1 MAHDF
6 SGDKT
11 DDLLYTFTKRQADLF
26 IRGNDLEL
34 NMRARGDAKPNAQ
47 EITELQQKISDLVL
61 CAEELTK
68 RNVRIHLNI
77 GNQHK
82 EIERMV
88 SEAIAKS
95 EVLSARKLPATKKKL
110 PFRRRLQVAT
120 IAQQKSIYITPT
132 YKTTYSNSNTEAC
145 FVEMEKGAVGIGWG
159 KAILFGEH
167 FVVYGFPGIAASIEL
182 NTTCKFVKANPGD
195 GITSN
200 DLVSGEKIKYGQHKY
215 KTLDRVID
223 AILKQTK
230 IEERNFKLDLET
242 NMSLKGGMGSSAAL
256 CVSIT
261 RCLSEQFS
269 LKLSDEQVNRISFEA
284 EKVFHSN
291 PSGIDNTVS
300 AYGGMIWFEK
310 KQPINFIERMKS
322 KPVEVVF
329 ADTGIFHNTAEIV
342 AMVSHQKDADRK
354 KYQRIFMDYKEIVYP
369 ARGLIEKGKWKEVG
383 ELMNKNQKLLEEINV
398 SNEANDLLVQTSLQ
412 NGALG
417 AKVTGAGL
425 GGNVLALTPG
435 QKLQEQV
442 AKAIEREGFTAY
454 KIKIGVNKN
463 AI

>member
-1 MAHDF
+1 
-6 SGDKT
+6 
-11 DDLLYTFTKRQADLF
+11 
-26 IRGNDLEL
+26 
-34 NMRARGDAKPNAQ
+34 
-47 EITELQQKISDLVL
+47 
-61 CAEELTK
+61 
-68 RNVRIHLNI
+68 
-77 GNQHK
+77 
-82 EIERMV
+82 
-88 SEAIAKS
+88 
-95 EVLSARKLPATKKKL
+95 
-110 PFRRRLQVAT
+110 
-120 IAQQKSIYITPT
+120 
-132 YKTTYSNSNTEAC
+132 
-145 FVEMEKGAVGIGWG
+145 MEKGAVGIGWG